1 MPCTSWYGY
10 DAHCLASSA
19 ASLAAA
25 PGGMEAAREAAAN
38 VAEQTVAVRAE
49 AMAEVMGAEKA
60 AAMRAE
66 KEEPMVVKMKAKV
79 TCVLRV
85 ERVRVKGYG
94 SGGHEGKGHLPCRIE
109 TLNRTPPLLGGRVKG

>member
-25 PGGMEAAREAAAN
+25 AGGMEAAR
-38 VAEQTVAVRAE
+38 VRAE

-85 ERVRVKGYG
+85 ERVGVQGYG
-94 SGGHEGKGHLPCRIE
+94 SG
-109 TLNRTPPLLGGRVKG
+109 